1 MTLGI
6 KVDLSDFRR
15 LTRDLEAVSGVAVPY
30 AARNALNAI
39 AFEGRKLWQAQ
50 MRDDFVLRNDWTT
63 RRLYV
68 DKAKGTTLAGMRS
81 VLSSPDAFLV
91 KQEFGGV
98 ENHSVPTG
106 VATGEG
112 RGASPRRRLVRAP
125 NKVSVIALGN
135 RMHKG
140 NRKQRNAV
148 AIRTAAADGLK
159 FVYLELPKRRG
170 LFRISGRST
179 SPQVDMVWD
188 TTKKSHTVRPTPT
201 LRRAVKRLEGKVPAI
216 MTSAL
221 IDQLRRH
228 KVFGY

>member
-1 MTLGI
+1 VTIGI
-6 KVDLSDFRR
+6 KVDLSDFKR
-15 LTRDLEAVSGVAVPY
+15 LTRDLEKVSDVAIPY
-30 AARNALNAI
+30 AARNALNTI

-63 RRLYV
+63 RRLFV
-68 DKAKGTTLAGMRS
+68 EKAKGTSLAGMKS

-91 KQEFGGV
+91 KQEIGGQ
-98 ENHSVPTG
+98 ESHSVPTG

-112 RGASPRRRLVRAP
+112 RGASPRRKLVRQP
-125 NKVSVIALGN
+125 NKVSVIALGK

-148 AIRTAAADGLK
+148 AIRTAAAEGRR

-170 LFRISGRST
+170 LFRISGGAR

-188 TTKKSHTVRPTPT
+188 TSKKSHTVHPTPT

-216 MTSAL
+216 MTSSL